1 MLCYKYMHMGLT
13 RPPLFGWGLRRLW
26 MSKNSHITRR
36 NAIIECVSQLIFRT
50 FFSDTIQ
57 CKRPM
62 VLRRLCHLLKTT
74 ITSFVS
80 QDSVEMSKIRSLGT
94 MVEWNSQTLI
104 STTTIGEETALRP
117 RKIIMEEG
125 DGGSTF
131 VDWSASRAHSMA
143 LTFDGI
149 LWVFDQRGWWL
160 KASERNPKTPRHFAM
175 TCLAH

>member
-1 MLCYKYMHMGLT
+1 MNVKELAHYSKKCHNRMCFTANFSHFFLRYNPMQAANGITPIM
-13 RPPLFGWGLRRLW
+13 PPSL
-26 MSKNSHITRR
+26 
-36 NAIIECVSQLIFRT
+36 LI
-50 FFSDTIQ
+50 
-57 CKRPM
+57 
-62 VLRRLCHLLKTT
+62 LKTT

-80 QDSVEMSKIRSLGT
+80 QDSVEMSKIHSLGT
-94 MVEWNSQTLI
+94 MVEWNSQPLI